1 MDHESSE
8 EDYFA
13 KLELVK
19 EIRQKTIVAEKMKLN
34 MKELMNDLQSEE
46 KCLSDYQAEIELL
59 IQEKMAHVEELRLIH
74 TDINTMENLTKQ
86 AKASRQRLV
95 DEIKQAHEEFLP
107 LKKELDEMR
116 SAIGVQPLQEPDSL
130 HSVLKLGELDQ
141 SEASSSTT
149 NVQPMSEVPTL
160 RLNIPTETL
169 NCGKISLTKPTIR
182 QQQPAPMKSCQSC
195 HQLIHRNAPICPLC
209 KAKSRSRNPKKAR
222 RKNEA

>member
-1 MDHESSE
+1 MDPESSE

-19 EIRQKTIVAEKMKLN
+19 EIRQKTVVAEKMKLN
-34 MKELMNDLQSEE
+34 MKELMNDLHSEE
-46 KCLSDYQAEIELL
+46 KCLADYQTEIELL

-74 TDINTMENLTKQ
+74 TDINTMENLAKQ
-86 AKASRQRLV
+86 AKTARQRLV
-95 DEIKQAHEEFLP
+95 DEIKKAHEEFLP

-116 SAIGVQPLQEPDSL
+116 SAVGVQPLQEPESL
-130 HSVLKLGELDQ
+130 NYVLKSGES
-141 SEASSSTT
+141 SESEVTSSS
-149 NVQPMSEVPTL
+149 VQPVPEPPAL
-160 RLNIPTETL
+160 QLNLPSGPI
-169 NCGKISLTKPTIR
+169 NCGKITLTKPTIR

-222 RKNEA
+222 RKNEI